1 MTMAGAGGVFFVPEM
16 SDDARVR
23 VFRRNLSALEEFE
36 GMEVDAYA
44 IITDRY
50 VVILDT
56 MLCPDDV
63 ALMMQSLQDELAG
76 REILCVNSHADW
88 DHAYGNG
95 YFTGTRAVPIIA
107 HEHCRTRLQSEEARS
122 ELADFQNRYPIF
134 ANVALVPPTITFIRD
149 LTIHG
154 GNLTIQLLPAPGH
167 HLDHIAAWIPE
178 LRLLLAFDAVEKPVP
193 LIESAVGAPYMFA
206 TLESLI
212 ALQPQRVLC
221 SHGRTTSP
229 QLVQDNLA
237 YLREIE
243 QRCHAMLQT
252 HRPTGPELAHP
263 SQLINYPFDEVIAG
277 VTGPIDRS
285 FYSQAHENNI
295 RYIMEWLMS

>member
-1 MTMAGAGGVFFVPEM
+1 MAGADGVFFVPEM

-23 VFRRNLSALEEFE
+23 VFRRNLSTLEEFE

-63 ALMMQSLQDELAG
+63 ALMMQSLQDELAE
-76 REILCVNSHADW
+76 RELLCVNSHADW

-95 YFTGTRAVPIIA
+95 YFTGTRAAPIIA
-107 HEHCRTRLQSEEARS
+107 HEHCRTRLQSEEAGR

-134 ANVALVPPTITFIRD
+134 ANVALIPPTITFIRD
-149 LTIHG
+149 LTIHA

-212 ALQPQRVLC
+212 ALQPRRVLC
-221 SHGRTTSP
+221 SHGKTTSP
-229 QLVQDNLA
+229 QLLQDNLV

-252 HRPTGPELAHP
+252 HRPAGPELAHP

-277 VTGPIDRS
+277 VTEPIDRS

>member
-1 MTMAGAGGVFFVPEM
+1 MPVADGVFFVPEM
-16 SDDARVR
+16 STDARVR
-23 VFRRNLSALEEFE
+23 VFRRKFSALEEFD
-36 GMEVDAYA
+36 GFEVDAYA
-44 IITDRY
+44 IITDHY

-56 MLCPDDV
+56 MLCPDDI
-63 ALMMQSLQDELAG
+63 AIMMQSLQADLAG

-95 YFTGTRAVPIIA
+95 YFTGTHAAPIIA
-107 HEHCRTRLQSEEARS
+107 HEHCRTRLQSEEARN
-122 ELADFQNRYPIF
+122 ELAEFQKGNPLF
-134 ANVALVPPTITFIRD
+134 ASVVLVAPTITFTSG

-178 LRLLLAFDAVEKPVP
+178 LRLMLAFDAVEMPIP
-193 LIESAVGAPYMFA
+193 IIENATGAPYMFA

-212 ALQPQRVLC
+212 SLQPEVVLC
-221 SHGRTTSP
+221 SHGKTTSP
-229 QLVQDNLA
+229 QLVQNNLV

-243 QRCHAMLQT
+243 QRCHTVLQT
-252 HRPTGPELAHP
+252 QRPADAELAHP

-277 VTGPIDRS
+277 ITVPVDRA
-285 FYSQAHENNI
+285 FYSQVHEDNI
-295 RYIMEWLMS
+295 RAIMEWLMS

>member
-1 MTMAGAGGVFFVPEM
+1 MPGADGVFFVPEM
-16 SDDARVR
+16 SPDTNVR
-23 VFRRNLSALEEFE
+23 VFRRNVSALEEFE
-36 GMEVDAYA
+36 GFEVDAYA

-56 MLCPDDV
+56 MLCPADV
-63 ALMMQSLQDELAG
+63 AIMMQSLQEELSG

-95 YFTGTRAVPIIA
+95 YFTGIHAAPIIA
-107 HEHCRTRLQSEEARS
+107 HEQCRTRLQSEEAS
-122 ELADFQNRYPIF
+122 NELAEFQKSNPLF
-134 ANVALVPPTITFIRD
+134 ASVVLVAPTITFTSD

-178 LRLLLAFDAVEKPVP
+178 LRLLLAFDAVEMPIP
-193 LIESAVGAPYMFA
+193 IIENAAGAPYMFA
-206 TLESLI
+206 TLERLI
-212 ALQPQRVLC
+212 ALQPEVVLC
-221 SHGRTTSP
+221 SHGKTTSP
-229 QLVQDNLA
+229 QLIQNNLA

-243 QRCHAMLQT
+243 QRCHAVLQT
-252 HRPTGPELAHP
+252 HRPADAELAHP

-277 VTGPIDRS
+277 ITVPIDRT
-285 FYSQAHENNI
+285 FYLQMHENNI
-295 RYIMEWLMS
+295 RSIMEWLMS

>member
-1 MTMAGAGGVFFVPEM
+1 MPVADGVFFVPEM
-16 SDDARVR
+16 STDARVR
-23 VFRRNLSALEEFE
+23 VFRRKFSALEEFD
-36 GMEVDAYA
+36 GFEVDAYA
-44 IITDRY
+44 IITDHY

-56 MLCPDDV
+56 MLCPDDI
-63 ALMMQSLQDELAG
+63 AIMMQSLQADLAG

-95 YFTGTRAVPIIA
+95 YFTGTHAAPIIA
-107 HEHCRTRLQSEEARS
+107 HEHCRTRLQSEEARN
-122 ELADFQNRYPIF
+122 ELAEFQKGNPLF
-134 ANVALVPPTITFIRD
+134 ASVVLVAPTITFTSG

-178 LRLLLAFDAVEKPVP
+178 LRLMLAFDAVEMPIP
-193 LIESAVGAPYMFA
+193 IIENATGAPYMFA

-212 ALQPQRVLC
+212 SLQPEVVLC
-221 SHGRTTSP
+221 SHGKTTSP
-229 QLVQDNLA
+229 QLVQNNLV

-243 QRCHAMLQT
+243 QRCHTVLQT
-252 HRPTGPELAHP
+252 HRPADAELAHP

-277 VTGPIDRS
+277 ITVPVDRA
-285 FYSQAHENNI
+285 FYSQVHEDNI
-295 RYIMEWLMS
+295 RAIMEWLMS

>member
-1 MTMAGAGGVFFVPEM
+1 MPGTDGVFFVPEM
-16 SDDARVR
+16 SPDTSVR
-23 VFRRNLSALEEFE
+23 VFRRHVSALEEFD
-36 GMEVDAYA
+36 GFEVDAYA
-44 IITDRY
+44 IITDHY

-63 ALMMQSLQDELAG
+63 AIMMQSLQEELAG

-95 YFTGTRAVPIIA
+95 YFTGTHAAPIIA
-107 HEHCRTRLQSEEARS
+107 HEHCRIRLQSEEGRN
-122 ELADFQNRYPIF
+122 ELAEFQKGNSLF
-134 ANVALVPPTITFIRD
+134 ASVVLVAPTITFTSG
-149 LTIHG
+149 LTIHD

-178 LRLLLAFDAVEKPVP
+178 LRLLLAFDAVEMPIP
-193 LIESAVGAPYMFA
+193 IIENATGAPYMFA

-212 ALQPQRVLC
+212 ALQPEVVLC
-221 SHGRTTSP
+221 SHGKTTSP
-229 QLVQDNLA
+229 QLVQNNLA

-243 QRCHAMLQT
+243 QRCHTVLQT
-252 HRPTGPELAHP
+252 HRPADAELAHP

-277 VTGPIDRS
+277 ITVPVDRA
-285 FYSQAHENNI
+285 FYSQVHEDNI
-295 RYIMEWLMS
+295 RAIIAWLMS